1 MVLIRNLEGRIMRGL
16 VAASI
21 AIGLV
26 ASPLAAGAQT
36 ITLYNAQH
44 EQVVGMLTAAF
55 TKETGIKVLVHTGEG
70 PDIASQILQEGADS
84 PADVFFTENSPEL
97 ILLDEKG
104 LLAPVDKATL
114 AKIPAKY
121 NAADGDWVGV
131 LARENVL
138 DFNPSMIKESA
149 LPASL
154 LDLAKPAW
162 AGKLGIAPSDADF
175 LPLVS
180 AVIAQDGKPAAL
192 AWLNGL
198 KANSKI
204 YQDDESVVAAVARG
218 DVAVGVV
225 NNYYWA
231 RLETDLGPQKIDSRL
246 YHFKGG
252 DIGGLINVSG
262 AALLKSSTHQA
273 AAQKFLAFLVSH
285 EAQVALGQ
293 SEIDFEY
300 PLRPGVPPNK
310 LLIPFSAL
318 QPPAMSVSQL
328 GDDQDAGTLLQQAG
342 LI

>member
-1 MVLIRNLEGRIMRGL
+1 MKGYATIF
-16 VAASI
+16 
-21 AIGLV
+21 
-26 ASPLAAGAQT
+26 LAAGLTLAACPVLASAQT

-44 EQVVGMLTAAF
+44 EQVVGMLTAMF
-55 TKETGIKVLVHTGEG
+55 TKESGIKVQVHTGEG

-104 LLAPVDKATL
+104 LLAPVDQSTL

-121 NAADGDWVGV
+121 SAADGDWVGV

-138 DFNPSMIKESA
+138 DFNPALIKETA

-154 LDLAKPAW
+154 LDLAKPEW
-162 AGKLGIAPSDADF
+162 AGKIGFAPSDADF

-180 AVIAQDGKPAAL
+180 AVIKQDGKTAAL

-198 KANSKI
+198 KANGKV

-218 DVAVGVV
+218 DVAVGIV

-231 RLETDLGPQKIDSRL
+231 RLETDLGPAKIDSRL
-246 YHFKGG
+246 YHFKNA
-252 DIGGLINVSG
+252 DIGGLINISG
-262 AALLKSSTHQA
+262 AAVLKTSKNPA
-273 AAQKFLAFLVSH
+273 AAQKFLAFLVSKP
-285 EAQVALGQ
+285 AQEALGK
-293 SEIDFEY
+293 SEVDFEY
-300 PLRPGVPPNK
+300 PLAPGVPPNR
-310 LLIPFSAL
+310 LLLPFNKL
-318 QPPAMSVSQL
+318 QPPLISVSAL
-328 GDDQDAGTLLQQAG
+328 GDDQEAGALLQKAG

>member
-1 MVLIRNLEGRIMRGL
+1 MRVYLAALVGLGL
-16 VAASI
+16 VAGSVRAS
-21 AIGLV
+21 
-26 ASPLAAGAQT
+26 AQT
-36 ITLYNAQH
+36 LTLYNAQH
-44 EQVVGMLTAAF
+44 EQVVGMLTDMF
-55 TKETGIKVLVHTGEG
+55 TKETGIKVAVHTGEG

-138 DFNPSMIKESA
+138 DFNPSLIKETA
-149 LPASL
+149 LPAHL
-154 LDLAKPAW
+154 LDLAKPEW
-162 AGKLGIAPSDADF
+162 AGKVGIAPSDADF

-180 AVIAQDGKPAAL
+180 AVIKQDGKTAAL

-198 KANSKI
+198 KANGKI

-218 DVAVGVV
+218 DVAVGIV

-231 RLETDLGPQKIDSRL
+231 RLETDLGPEKIDSAL
-246 YHFKGG
+246 YHFKDG
-252 DIGGLINVSG
+252 DIGGLINISG
-262 AALLKSSTHQA
+262 AAVLKTSKNPA
-273 AAQKFLAFLVSH
+273 AAQKFLAFLVS
-285 EAQVALGQ
+285 EPAQKALGK
-293 SEIDFEY
+293 SEVDFEY
-300 PLRPGVPPNK
+300 PLAPGVAPNR
-310 LLIPFSAL
+310 LLLPFDKL
-318 QPPAMSVSQL
+318 QPPAISVSAL
-328 GDDQDAGTLLQQAG
+328 GDDQEAGALLQQAG

>member
-1 MVLIRNLEGRIMRGL
+1 
-16 VAASI
+16 
-21 AIGLV
+21 
-26 ASPLAAGAQT
+26 
-36 ITLYNAQH
+36 
-44 EQVVGMLTAAF
+44 MLTAAF
-55 TKETGIKVLVHTGEG
+55 TKNTGITVKLHEGEG

-104 LLAPVDKATL
+104 LLAPVDPATL

-121 NAADGDWVGV
+121 NAADGAWLGV

-138 DFNPSMIKESA
+138 DFNPSMIQESA
-149 LPASL
+149 MPASL
-154 LDLAKPAW
+154 LDLAKPEW
-162 AGKLGIAPSDADF
+162 TGKLGIAPSDADF

-180 AVIAQDGKPAAL
+180 AMIKQYGKDKTL
-192 AWLNGL
+192 TWLQGL

-218 DVAVGVV
+218 DVATGIV

-231 RLETDLGPQKIDSRL
+231 RLETDLGPDKIDSKL

-252 DIGGLINVSG
+252 DIGGLVNISG
-262 AALLKSSTHQA
+262 AAVLKSSKNQA
-273 AAQKFLAFLVSH
+273 AAQKFLAFLVSRQ
-285 EAQVALGQ
+285 AQRLLGL
-293 SEIDFEY
+293 SEVDFEY

-310 LLIPFSAL
+310 ILLPFKDL
-318 QPPAMSVSQL
+318 QPPAIAAAQL
-328 GDDQDAGTLLQQAG
+328 GDDQEAGALLQQAG

>member
-1 MVLIRNLEGRIMRGL
+1 ML
-16 VAASI
+16 V
-21 AIGLV
+21 V
-26 ASPLAAGAQT
+26 APLAQAQT
-36 ITLYNAQH
+36 ITLYSAQH
-44 EQVVGMLTAAF
+44 EQVVDMLTAAF
-55 TKETGIKVLVHTGEG
+55 TKNTGIKVKVHEGEG

-104 LLAPVDKATL
+104 LLAPVAPATL
-114 AKIPAKY
+114 AEVSAKY
-121 NAADGDWVGV
+121 NAADGAWLGV

-138 DFNPSMIKESA
+138 DFNPSMIQESA
-149 LPASL
+149 MPASL
-154 LDLAKPAW
+154 LDLAKPEW

-180 AVIAQDGKPAAL
+180 AMIKQYGKDKTL
-192 AWLNGL
+192 AWLKGL

-204 YQDDESVVAAVARG
+204 YQDDEGVVAAVARG
-218 DVAVGVV
+218 DVATGIV

-231 RLETDLGPQKIDSRL
+231 RLETDLGPDKIDSKI

-252 DIGGLINVSG
+252 DIGGLVNISG
-262 AALLKSSTHQA
+262 AAVLKSSKNQA

-285 EAQVALGQ
+285 RAQELLGQ
-293 SEIDFEY
+293 SEVDFEY

-310 LLIPFSAL
+310 LLLPFKDL
-318 QPPAMSVSQL
+318 QPPAISAAQL
-328 GDDQDAGTLLQQAG
+328 GDDQEAGALLQQAG

>member
-1 MVLIRNLEGRIMRGL
+1 MLG
-16 VAASI
+16 I
-21 AIGLV
+21 A
-26 ASPLAAGAQT
+26 PLAQAQT
-36 ITLYNAQH
+36 LTLYSAQH
-44 EQVVGMLTAAF
+44 EQVVDMLTAAF
-55 TKETGIKVLVHTGEG
+55 TKNTGITVKLHEGEG

-104 LLAPVDKATL
+104 LLAPVAPATL

-121 NAADGDWVGV
+121 NAADGTWLGV

-138 DFNPSMIKESA
+138 DFNPSMIQESA
-149 LPASL
+149 MPASL
-154 LDLAKPAW
+154 LDLAKPEW

-180 AVIAQDGKPAAL
+180 AVIKQYGKDKTL
-192 AWLNGL
+192 AWLQGL

-218 DVAVGVV
+218 DVATGIV

-231 RLETDLGPQKIDSRL
+231 RLETDLGPDKIDSKL

-252 DIGGLINVSG
+252 NIGGLVNISG
-262 AALLKSSTHQA
+262 AAVLKSSKNQA

-285 EAQVALGQ
+285 QAQELLGQ
-293 SEIDFEY
+293 SEVDFEY
-300 PLRPGVPPNK
+300 PLRPGVAPNK
-310 LLIPFSAL
+310 LLLPFKDL
-318 QPPAMSVSQL
+318 QPPAISAAQL
-328 GDDQDAGTLLQQAG
+328 GDDQEAGALLQQAG